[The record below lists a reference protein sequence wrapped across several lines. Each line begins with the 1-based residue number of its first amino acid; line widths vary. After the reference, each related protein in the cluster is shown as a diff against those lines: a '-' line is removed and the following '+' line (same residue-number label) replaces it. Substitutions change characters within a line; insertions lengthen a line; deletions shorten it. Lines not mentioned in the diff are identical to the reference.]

1 MTPFSSTI
9 VVWWMGKASS
19 TYDAANLA
27 REHRIYGA
35 APLGW
40 ASPYYKTGR
49 APVQANWSLLFNS

>member
-1 MTPFSSTI
+1 
-9 VVWWMGKASS
+9 MGKASS